1 MRTKTAFLD
10 SKPAVL
16 VWRIG
21 MVGVVAFASWVI
33 GALVSVFVGLMG
45 FHQATKSVR

>member
-1 MRTKTAFLD
+1 MKTKTAFLD

-16 VWRIG
+16 VWRVG
-21 MVGVVAFASWVI
+21 MVGAVAFASWFL
-33 GALVSVFVGLMG
+33 GALISVLVGLMG